1 MSAPHPTR
9 TEDVFSTLRH
19 EVLTGQYRPGERLP
33 SERELALRFETGRG
47 AVREALR
54 KLETLGLTKSARGG
68 SRVAAIDEAS
78 LDVLGPL
85 LDLHPVPDAEL
96 VDQCLKVLELLVG
109 DACDQLLARGS
120 EAGIAAVRERIAQFL
135 ALSAGDPN
143 LLTARLALSQAM
155 LRECGNLPMRLIAN
169 GLRMQLLERLWP
181 RLPEPDEASL
191 GEVKALLW
199 DLDRALEGRNR
210 RSARRALQALT
221 QLNRDHLRAALCDAG
236 ATCDVNALLP
246 TPPSRGLPS

>member
-1 MSAPHPTR
+1 MSNPHPTR
-9 TEDVFSTLRH
+9 MEDVFSTLRH

-68 SRVAAIDEAS
+68 SRVAAVDEAS

-96 VDQCLKVLELLVG
+96 VDQCLRVLELLVG

-120 EAGIAAVRERIAQFL
+120 EAGIAVVRERIAQFL
-135 ALSAGDPN
+135 ALSAGNPN

-191 GEVKALLW
+191 GAVKALLW
-199 DLDRALEGRNR
+199 DLDQALEGRNR

-236 ATCDVNALLP
+236 ATCNVNALLP
-246 TPPSRGLPS
+246 TPPPRGLPS

>member
-1 MSAPHPTR
+1 MSTPHPTR

-68 SRVAAIDEAS
+68 SRVAAVDEAN

-96 VDQCLKVLELLVG
+96 VDQCLKVLELVKYRWEPADFVKTILVN
-109 DACDQLLARGS
+109 AAFLLVLKQFSKSMIFLGSPMVMVFVYLYARTCS
-120 EAGIAAVRERIAQFL
+120 CAAAAPHAPQF
-135 ALSAGDPN
+135 GPHF
-143 LLTARLALSQAM
+143 
-155 LRECGNLPMRLIAN
+155 GPHF
-169 GLRMQLLERLWP
+169 G
-181 RLPEPDEASL
+181 ASL
-191 GEVKALLW
+191 
-199 DLDRALEGRNR
+199 
-210 RSARRALQALT
+210 
-221 QLNRDHLRAALCDAG
+221 
-236 ATCDVNALLP
+236 
-246 TPPSRGLPS
+246 